1 MRPQIKNIGDVGLSD
16 NINVPVI
23 VDSTEEKIENLI
35 HYIRGQQVMIDS
47 DLALLYNVET
57 KRLNESVKR
66 NSKRFPESFC
76 FRLTEDEY
84 ADLRSQVFTICFY
97 RAGNSNAISSLKE

>member
-1 MRPQIKNIGDVGLSD
+1 MPD

-23 VDSTEEKIENLI
+23 VDSIEEKIENRI
-35 HYIRGQQVMIDS
+35 HYIRGQQVMTDS

-66 NSKRFPESFC
+66 NSKRFPE
-76 FRLTEDEY
+76 DEY
-84 ADLRSQVFTICFY
+84 ADLRSQIATSNTENASLKGGRRYLPYVFTEQGIAMLSAFP
-97 RAGNSNAISSLKE
+97 KVQ

>member
-1 MRPQIKNIGDVGLSD
+1 MPD

-23 VDSTEEKIENLI
+23 VDSIEEKIENRI
-35 HYIRGQQVMIDS
+35 HYIRGQQVMTDS

-66 NSKRFPESFC
+66 NSKRF
-76 FRLTEDEY
+76 RK
-84 ADLRSQVFTICFY
+84 VFVFNWPRMNMLI
-97 RAGNSNAISSLKE
+97 

>member
-1 MRPQIKNIGDVGLSD
+1 MPD

-23 VDSTEEKIENLI
+23 VDSIEEKIENRI
-35 HYIRGQQVMIDS
+35 HYIRGQQVMTDS

-76 FRLTEDEY
+76 FQLAEDEY
-84 ADLRSQVFTICFY
+84 ADLRSQIATSNTENAICLY
-97 RAGNSNAISSLKE
+97 RAGNSNAVSSLKE

>member
-1 MRPQIKNIGDVGLSD
+1 MPD

-23 VDSTEEKIENLI
+23 VDSIEEKIENRI
-35 HYIRGQQVMIDS
+35 HYIRGQQVMTDS

-66 NSKRFPESFC
+66 N
-76 FRLTEDEY
+76 
-84 ADLRSQVFTICFY
+84 
-97 RAGNSNAISSLKE
+97 